1 MTSQNVI
8 DAHQVIEI
16 HDLIL
21 RQEPGLAGGHGVGP
35 LEGALARIDS
45 RILYEQLDDV
55 FEIAAMYAVALAR
68 GHVFNDANKRTALV
82 TALTYLAIQ
91 GYDVPRSDELED
103 IMVDVAE
110 GTLNEKELADLLFS
124 IATE

>member
-1 MTSQNVI
+1 MI
-8 DAHQVIEI
+8 DAQQVVEI

-35 LEGALARIDS
+35 LEGALARVES
-45 RILYEQLDDV
+45 RMHYAQLSDV
-55 FEIAAMYAVALAR
+55 FDIAAMYAVALAR

-82 TALTYLAIQ
+82 TALTYLALQ
-91 GYDVPRSDELED
+91 GYDVPRSDVLED

-110 GTLNEKELADLLFS
+110 GTLDESDLATLLFS
-124 IATE
+124 IAID

>member
-1 MTSQNVI
+1 MI
-8 DAHQVIEI
+8 DAQKVIEI

-21 RQEPGLAGGHGVGP
+21 SLEPGLHGDHGIDA
-35 LEGALARIDS
+35 LEGALLRISS
-45 RILYEQLDDV
+45 RIHYEDLDDV

-82 TALTYLAIQ
+82 TALTYLSLQ
-91 GYDVPRSDELED
+91 GYDIQRDDVLED

-110 GTLNEKELADLLFS
+110 GKLNQTEVAELFYSLA
-124 IATE
+124 IKR

>member
-1 MTSQNVI
+1 MI
-8 DAHQVIEI
+8 DAAKVVEI

-21 RQEPGLAGGHGVGP
+21 SEEQGLHGNHGDAP

-45 RILYEQLDDV
+45 RIHYEGFDDV

-82 TALTYLAIQ
+82 TALTYLSLQ
-91 GYDVPRSDELED
+91 GIDIPRDDLLEEM
-103 IMVDVAE
+103 MVDVAE
-110 GTLNEKELADLLFS
+110 GNLEQVDLAELLYSLAPD
-124 IATE
+124 